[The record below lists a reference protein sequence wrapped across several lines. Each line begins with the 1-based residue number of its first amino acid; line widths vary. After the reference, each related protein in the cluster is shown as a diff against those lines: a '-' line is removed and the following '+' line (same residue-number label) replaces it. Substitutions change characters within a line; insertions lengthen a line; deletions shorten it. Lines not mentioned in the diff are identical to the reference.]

1 MLCLFIC
8 VGKKRKEKKK
18 KKVGRP
24 KSGSIIVSA
33 IALLLLFPPL
43 LRLGNQ
49 TQLPQRLLS
58 PFFFPCEQT
67 HPVERSPSSQA
78 RRPSIARL
86 CDFTPGVLIVTH
98 AYSTQGERRGPRVG
112 ERHFDLWPESE
123 HVTGFTRSHAQL
135 SGERYE
141 EQLALC
147 RERGRN
153 KAAPQAHKRS
163 AAPSNARE
171 LKKDDQQVRNEFT
184 LALPCPALSCP
195 VLSCPPS
202 RLG

>member
-58 PFFFPCEQT
+58 PFFFSPVNRPIPWKDR
-67 HPVERSPSSQA
+67 HPLKLDDLRSPDSATSPQVSSSSPMPILRKANDVDHGSESDISISGQKVSMSPVSQEVMHNSPVSVMKSNSPFA
-78 RRPSIARL
+78 VSEDETRPLPRHTRDQLHRR
-86 CDFTPGVLIVTH
+86 TH
-98 AYSTQGERRGPRVG
+98 AS
-112 ERHFDLWPESE
+112 S
-123 HVTGFTRSHAQL
+123 
-135 SGERYE
+135 
-141 EQLALC
+141 
-147 RERGRN
+147 
-153 KAAPQAHKRS
+153 
-163 AAPSNARE
+163 
-171 LKKDDQQVRNEFT
+171 KKMTNR
-184 LALPCPALSCP
+184 
-195 VLSCPPS
+195 
-202 RLG
+202 